1 MNLESKVLEISHCSF
16 VQNVRGA
23 IQQLIQKFLAERRR
37 RLSYRDLLK
46 MDNRQLKDI
55 GLTRSDIQ
63 FGIRNRLDNRQQDQ

>member
-1 MNLESKVLEISHCSF
+1 MNLESKILEISHCSF
-16 VQNVRGA
+16 VQNVLSV
-23 IQQLIQKFLAERRR
+23 IQQFIQKFLSERRK

-63 FGIRNRLDNRQQDQ
+63 FGIKNGLDNRQQKQ

>member
-1 MNLESKVLEISHCSF
+1 MNLESKVLEVSHFNF
-16 VQNVRGA
+16 VLNALGA
-23 IQQLIQKFLAERRR
+23 IQKFIQEYLSERRR

-63 FGIRNRLDNRQQDQ
+63 FGIKNRLDNRQQDQ